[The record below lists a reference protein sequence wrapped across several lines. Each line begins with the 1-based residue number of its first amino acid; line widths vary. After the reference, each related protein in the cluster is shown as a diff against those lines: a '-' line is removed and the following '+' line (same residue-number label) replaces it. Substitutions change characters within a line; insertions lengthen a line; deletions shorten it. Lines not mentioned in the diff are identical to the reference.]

1 MISKELCK
9 ELHEQLLSEQ
19 KRLDHEIANLS
30 GVRGDIFLADETD
43 SVDQHP
49 ADDATELFEREK
61 NLTVRRTLEISL
73 QEINQALQKFD
84 GGTYGLCAL
93 CGKAISEKRL
103 RAMPGASHCIDCQA
117 KLEKQAQAASR

>member
-9 ELHEQLLSEQ
+9 GLHEELLSEQ

-30 GVRGDIFLADETD
+30 GVRGDVFLADETD

-73 QEINQALQKFD
+73 QEINQALQKVD
-84 GGTYGLCAL
+84 
-93 CGKAISEKRL
+93 
-103 RAMPGASHCIDCQA
+103 
-117 KLEKQAQAASR
+117 